1 MKKSLTHT
9 VWECKYH
16 IVCEMGDSDYKGWKA
31 VIQKRRIHHLA
42 IFHNHVLIQG
52 LAHAPHHR
60 SFQLSLDQHRVYQTT
75 H

>member
-1 MKKSLTHT
+1 MRENLSHT

-42 IFHNHVLIQG
+42 IFHNHVLI
-52 LAHAPHHR
+52 HR